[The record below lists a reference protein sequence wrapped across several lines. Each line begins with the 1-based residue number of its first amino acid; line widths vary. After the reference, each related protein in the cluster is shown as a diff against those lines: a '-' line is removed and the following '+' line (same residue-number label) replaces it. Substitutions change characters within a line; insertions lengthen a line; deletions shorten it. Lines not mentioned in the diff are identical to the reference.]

1 MIPPSGLRRGMNRQ
15 AMQQAAQRTR
25 RLLCMVPNDEVGRR
39 AVAQASNEDA
49 LSQSSIHH
57 PQAHR
62 RYYPRSLGAARIDM
76 IKAED

>member
-25 RLLCMVPNDEVGRR
+25 RLLCMVPNEVGRR
-39 AVAQASNEDA
+39 AVAQASNEGA
-49 LSQSSIHH
+49 LSQSSIRST

-62 RYYPRSLGAARIDM
+62 RYYPRSLGGARIDM